1 MLEIIDKNTLGGI
14 IPPSDCEKNFNVK
27 WLSGTPTGSF
37 YIGDSQVEKEKIEKF
52 ITGRHK
58 CRVDM
63 LSFREYVHKLKKI
76 VIKFK
81 NMFYGPVNIIDKN
94 LAYFNDL
101 PESEQYIIIS
111 YTPYDR
117 YLKTSKYDHG
127 VREFKFSLAPNI
139 TYLEIKKT
147 TTNEYI
153 VYVKIIDNW
162 RDEIMKRASR
172 CDVYSIVTMFNEFMS
187 EPNRNREDLARL
199 FGIKYAMLLNNNNI
213 DANELV
219 SKSSFNDE
227 NIVKSLQNG
236 ISLSKDVVWE
246 EIPSLNLDENNEQV
260 SCIEFAWFVGACGYD
275 TNGNWTDFSDY
286 YIQNSCWEN
295 KYKDRY
301 TKLVNDINVGDKIA
315 IKASYTTKN
324 NLPFNNNG
332 KTVGTMSIKAIGVVT
347 DNLRDGHNL
356 KVDWVKLSPIK
367 EWYGDG
373 VLRNTIHCIKASDG
387 YIKKALLDFTF
398 NNIVQD
404 YSVIE
409 EQYKDDEKEDIVP
422 IKTYE
427 SYSKTAFLKEVFI
440 GEEQYEK
447 IKQMLFYKK
456 NIILQ
461 GAPGVGKTF
470 LANRL
475 AYSILGSKN
484 KDCVE
489 NIQFHQNYS
498 YEDFIMGYKPKDNG
512 FELKNG
518 VFYNFCK
525 KAEQHPEQKYFFI
538 IDEINRGNISKI
550 FGELMM
556 LIEGDKR
563 GQKLRLAYKDEDF
576 SVPENLY
583 IIGMMNTADRSLA
596 LMDYALRRRFSF
608 IEIEPA
614 FENLNFKQYLKNLT
628 NNENYSTRIIN
639 KFINLNKFISD
650 ESRSNLGKGFCI
662 GHSYFCQQ
670 PQANQLIDSWYK
682 NIIEFEI
689 APLLREYWW
698 DDIDKANEQIDAL
711 LKD

>member
-1 MLEIIDKNTLGGI
+1 MLEIKDENTLSGI
-14 IPPSDCEKNFNVK
+14 IPPSDCERNFNVK

-37 YIGDSQVEKEKIEKF
+37 YIGDSQVEKEKIARF
-52 ITGRHK
+52 ITGKHK
-58 CRVDM
+58 CKIDM
-63 LSFREYVHKLKKI
+63 PSFREYAHKLKQI
-76 VIKFK
+76 TTKFK

-94 LAYFNDL
+94 LSYFNDL
-101 PESEQYIIIS
+101 LENEQYIIIS
-111 YTPYDR
+111 YTPYER

-139 TYLEIKKT
+139 TNLEIKKT

-153 VYVKIIDNW
+153 VYVKIIDDW
-162 RDEIMKRASR
+162 RDEIMKRANK
-172 CDVYSIVTMFNEFMS
+172 CDVDSIVTMFNDFMS
-187 EPNRNREDLARL
+187 EPNRNQEDLARL
-199 FGIKYAMLLNNNNI
+199 FGIKYALLLNNNNI
-213 DANELV
+213 NANELV
-219 SKSSFNDE
+219 SKSSFNAE

-236 ISLSKDVVWE
+236 ILLSKDVVWE
-246 EIPSLNLDENNEQV
+246 EIPSLNSDKNDE
-260 SCIEFAWFVGACGYD
+260 SIPCIDFAWFVGACGYD
-275 TNGNWTDFSDY
+275 TNGNWTDFSNY

-295 KYKDRY
+295 KYKDKY
-301 TKLVNDINVGDKIA
+301 TELVNNINIGDKIA

-347 DNLRDGHNL
+347 NNPHDGHNL
-356 KVDWVKLSPIK
+356 KVDWVKISPVK

-398 NNIVQD
+398 NNIPQD

-409 EQYKDDEKEDIVP
+409 EQYKDDEIEDIAP
-422 IKTYE
+422 IKSYE
-427 SYSKTAFLKEVFI
+427 AYSKIAFLKEVFI
-440 GEEQYEK
+440 DEEKYEK

-498 YEDFIMGYKPKDNG
+498 YEDFIMGYKPNDNG

-525 KAEQHPEQKYFFI
+525 KAEQHPEQKFFFI

-576 SVPENLY
+576 SVPENIY

-608 IEIEPA
+608 IETEPA
-614 FENLNFKQYLKNLT
+614 FGNLNFKRYLIDLIDD
-628 NNENYSTRIIN
+628 ENYATKIIN
-639 KFINLNKFISD
+639 KFINLNKFIAD

-662 GHSYFCQQ
+662 GHSYFCLQ
-670 PQANQLIDSWYK
+670 PQIEQTIDSWYK

-698 DDIDKANEQIDAL
+698 DDIDKANEQIDTL